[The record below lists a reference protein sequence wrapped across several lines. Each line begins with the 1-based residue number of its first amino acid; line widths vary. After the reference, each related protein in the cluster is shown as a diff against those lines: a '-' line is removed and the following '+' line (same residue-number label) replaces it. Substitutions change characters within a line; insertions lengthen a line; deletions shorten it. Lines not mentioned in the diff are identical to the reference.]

1 MTQRRDEAAATPEV
15 TLYTDGGCEPNPG
28 AGGYGAVVVGDGQ
41 ARELS
46 GGFRLTTNN
55 RMELFAAIAGLESL
69 PSPSR
74 VTLVSDSKY
83 LVDAMSFGWAQRWR
97 VNGWWRTKKERALNA
112 DLWERLLALC
122 ERHAVA
128 FQWIKG
134 HAGHAHNER
143 CDALA
148 MLALKEPG
156 LPDDAGYIPPEEPPP
171 SPAQLE
177 LGLF

>member
-1 MTQRRDEAAATPEV
+1 MTQKRDEAAATAEA

-28 AGGYGAVVVGDGQ
+28 AGGYGAIVVCDGQ
-41 ARELS
+41 TCELS
-46 GGFRLTTNN
+46 GGFRQTTNN

-69 PSPSR
+69 ASPSR

-83 LVDAMSFGWAQRWR
+83 LVDAMTFGWAARWR
-97 VNGWWRTKKERALNA
+97 ANGWWRTKRERAVNA
-112 DLWERLLALC
+112 DLWERLLSLC

-134 HAGHAHNER
+134 HAGHEHNER

-148 MLALKEPG
+148 MSALKQPG
-156 LPDDAGYIPPEEPPP
+156 LPDDPGYAPPQVPPP
-171 SPAQLE
+171 APAQLE